1 VNNDADLRPDTRQL
15 LQVVRDCLTA
25 WKEFTFPVRVA
36 PEREDAFRIGFP
48 LVAHALNTCAVA
60 LDVWDRFPWVARA
73 NARVALE
80 HAFSA
85 QWVYITEDGPQQLLN
100 YMSHSSLT
108 RAQDF
113 AKAIKD
119 QPELTALVPL
129 DVLTSFAEYAAEEA
143 LPGAER
149 SRNLQNQFG
158 RFERS
163 GLFYDSYRDLSA
175 GIHPS
180 LGTLAAHFEFDET
193 GLPKRVRRNGSAS
206 DENDSVAEVLALT
219 ALWAL
224 NFLEK
229 CRADPTDAGRA
240 AEVGQAA
247 RLPYDL
253 GQSDSHGRE
262 S

>member
-1 VNNDADLRPDTRQL
+1 MNDDADLRPDTRQL

-25 WKEFTFPVRVA
+25 WKEFKFPVRVA
-36 PEREDAFRIGFP
+36 REHEDAFRIGFP
-48 LVAHALNTCAVA
+48 LVAHALNTCDVA

-108 RAQDF
+108 RVQDF
-113 AKAIKD
+113 ATAIKD
-119 QPELTALVPL
+119 QPGLTALVPPE
-129 DVLTSFAEYAAEEA
+129 VLASFTEYAAKEA
-143 LPGAER
+143 LPGDER

-158 RFERS
+158 RFEGS
-163 GLFYDSYRDLSA
+163 GLFYDSYRDMSA

-180 LGTLAAHFEFDET
+180 LGTLTAHFEFDET
-193 GLPKRVRRNGSAS
+193 GVPKRVSRNGSATEES
-206 DENDSVAEVLALT
+206 DSVAEGLALA

-229 CRADPTDAGRA
+229 CRADLKDAGRA
-240 AEVGQAA
+240 AEIGQAA

-253 GQSDSHGRE
+253 AHSDSHTEG